1 MFGAVANNISDAFV
15 TIFPIILV
23 LRLNLP
29 RPHMII
35 TLCLLGFGFI
45 ASIASILRT
54 YFLWKALYRTYDLSW
69 MIYPLYTAC
78 AIEIN
83 LGIVRLL
90 YLYLEDISLMTA
102 VDLRFYSNLP
112 SNL

>member
-1 MFGAVANNISDAFV
+1 MSGAVANNVSDALV
-15 TIFPIILV
+15 TVFPIILV
-23 LRLNLP
+23 LRLNLR

-35 TLCLLGFGFI
+35 ALCLLGFGFI
-45 ASIASILRT
+45 ASISSILRT

-83 LGIVRLL
+83 LGIVRPL
-90 YLYLEDISLMTA
+90 YLFIENVLLMIA
-102 VDLRFYSNLP
+102 
-112 SNL
+112 